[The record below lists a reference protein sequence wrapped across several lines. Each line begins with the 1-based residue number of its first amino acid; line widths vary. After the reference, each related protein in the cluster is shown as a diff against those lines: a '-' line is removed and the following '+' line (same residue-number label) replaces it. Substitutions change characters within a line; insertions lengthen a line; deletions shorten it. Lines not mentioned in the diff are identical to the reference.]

1 MATEIAPMRTAVA
14 VGRVEGIFI
23 APAAGAPMVARERA
37 QVVAGRGLEGD
48 RYFDGRGYYSQVR
61 R

>member
-1 MATEIAPMRTAVA
+1 MATQAAPVRAAMA

-23 APAAGAPMVARERA
+23 APAAGAPMVALEQA

-48 RYFDGRGYYSQVR
+48 RYFDGRGYYSR
-61 R
+61 CRH